1 MRTTPEKIVILG
13 GGVGSMA
20 AAWYLSDQPG
30 WQDRYAITVYQQGW
44 RLGGKG
50 ASGRNPQRA
59 QRIEEHGPHVWFG
72 YYGNA
77 FALMKAAYASLA
89 RPAGSPLASWREAFA
104 PHQYSAM
111 AEQVGAEWR
120 PWHELFP
127 IMPGEPGPGTPVTLW
142 ELGLAMLRWISLRLN
157 QLHAGRAATGPD
169 MELLAQVQALPSD
182 PRTHAPHEHAHLA
195 RQLESLRAGL
205 RAEHTGMRASAAG
218 DDVRRLRIAMEIGT
232 TVLKGMFADG
242 AFRDGLDAI
251 NGLDLRTWLANHGGD
266 PELCL
271 DSAPVRT
278 LYDSL
283 FAYAEGDYGRPD
295 LEAGTGVRCMM
306 RTFFGYQGSLLY
318 EMQAGMG
325 DAVFAPLYQALSTR
339 GVSFRFFHELA
350 ELVPDGDAIGSI
362 RVTRQVALKDCGY
375 DPLVTVKGLDCWP
388 SVPRFSQIDVA
399 QAALLQE
406 HQVDLESY
414 WSDWPALYR
423 QAFGAPLPEL
433 TLERGRDFD
442 HVVFGIPLGAVP
454 ELCPQLLARSPA
466 LRAASDKV
474 RTVSTQAYQV
484 WLNQD
489 LAQLGWTYLPNGQ
502 APVLGGF
509 SKPYDTWLP
518 AAQLVA
524 REDWPADLMPKGI
537 SYFCS
542 VLPVASYPPRSDS
555 GFPARCAALAKA
567 GALEHLD
574 QRIGALWPAAG
585 RPGAFPWQWLVDP
598 ADAVGPRRFDSQY
611 WRANVGPSERYV
623 QSLAGSAR
631 YRLKADESGFSNLY
645 LAGDWLKTGLDFGCI
660 EGAVMGGMQAARA
673 LSGYPEKIEGESDF

>member
-1 MRTTPEKIVILG
+1 MQTTPEKIVILG
-13 GGVGSMA
+13 GGMGSMA
-20 AAWYLSDQPG
+20 AAWYLSDQPD

-72 YYGNA
+72 FYGNA
-77 FALMKAAYASLA
+77 FALMKAAYARLA
-89 RPAGSPLASWREAFA
+89 RPAGTPLASWRDAFA

-111 AEQVGAEWR
+111 AERVGAEWR

-127 IMPGEPGPGTPVTLW
+127 IMPGEPGPGTPATLW
-142 ELGLAMLRWISLRLN
+142 ELGRAMLRWISLMLN
-157 QLHAGRAATGPD
+157 QLRAGRAGLGLPARLDT
-169 MELLAQVQALPSD
+169 ELLAQVQALPSD

-205 RAEHTGMRASAAG
+205 RATTGA
-218 DDVRRLRIAMEIGT
+218 DDVRHLRIAIEIGT

-242 AFRDGLDAI
+242 VFRDGLDAI
-251 NGLDLRTWLANHGGD
+251 NGVDLRTWLASHGGD
-266 PELCL
+266 PALCL

-278 LYDSL
+278 LYDAV
-283 FAYAEGDYGRPD
+283 FAYADGDYGRPD
-295 LEAGTGVRCMM
+295 LEAGTAVRCMM

-325 DAVFAPLYQALSTR
+325 DAVFAPLYQALSAR
-339 GVSFRFFHELA
+339 GVRFRFFHELA

-362 RVTRQVALKDCGY
+362 RVTRQVALKDGSY

-388 SVPRFSQIDVA
+388 SVPRFSQIDAA

-466 LRAASDKV
+466 LKAATDKV

-489 LAQLGWTYLPNGQ
+489 LAQLGWTYLPEGQ

-518 AAQLVA
+518 LAQLVA
-524 REDWPADLMPKGI
+524 REDWPADLTPKGV

-542 VLPVASYPPRSDS
+542 VLPVAGYPPRSDT
-555 GFPARCAALAKA
+555 GFPARCAALAKD
-567 GALEHLD
+567 GALEHLG

-598 ADAVGPRRFDSQY
+598 ADAVGPARFDSQY

-645 LAGDWLKTGLDFGCI
+645 LAGDWLKTGIDFGCI

-673 LSGYPEKIEGESDF
+673 LSGYPGKIEGESDF

>member
-1 MRTTPEKIVILG
+1 MQTTPEKIVILG

-30 WQDRYAITVYQQGW
+30 WQERYTITVYQQGW

-50 ASGRNPQRA
+50 ASGRNAQRA

-72 YYGNA
+72 FYGNA
-77 FALMKAAYASLA
+77 FMLMKAAYAELA
-89 RPAGSPLASWREAFA
+89 RPAGTPLASWRDAFA
-104 PHQYSAM
+104 PHEYSVM

-120 PWHELFP
+120 FWHELFP

-142 ELGLAMLRWISLRLN
+142 ELGQALLRWISRRLN
-157 QLHAGRAATGPD
+157 RMRADAGLLARADLA
-169 MELLAQVQALPSD
+169 LLAQVRAMPAD
-182 PRTHAPHEHAHLA
+182 PRTHAPHAHLDLA
-195 RQLESLRAGL
+195 YQLESLRASL
-205 RAEHTGMRASAAG
+205 RAVPDA
-218 DDVRRLRIAMEIGT
+218 DDVRHLRIALEIAT

-242 AFRDGLDAI
+242 VFREGLDAI
-251 NGLDLRTWLANHGGD
+251 NGVDLRTWLASHGGD

-271 DSAPVRT
+271 ASAPVRT
-278 LYDSL
+278 LYDAV
-283 FAYAEGDYGRPD
+283 FAYADGDAARPD
-295 LEAGTGVRCMM
+295 LEAGTGVRCML

-318 EMQAGMG
+318 QMQAGMG
-325 DAVFAPLYQALSTR
+325 DAVFAPLYQALSAR
-339 GVSFRFFHELA
+339 GVAFRFFHEVA
-350 ELVPDGDAIGSI
+350 ELVPDGDAVGSI
-362 RVTRQVALKDCGY
+362 RITRQVALKEGRY
-375 DPLVTVKGLDCWP
+375 DPLVSVKGLACWP
-388 SVPRFSQIDVA
+388 NAPRLGQIDAA

-454 ELCPQLLARSPA
+454 VLCPQLMALSPA
-466 LRAASDKV
+466 LAAASEKV

-489 LAQLGWTYLPNGQ
+489 LVQLGWTYLPNGQ

-518 AAQLVA
+518 LAHLVA
-524 REDWPADLMPKGI
+524 REDWPAALTPMGI

-542 VLPVASYPPRSDS
+542 VLPVASYPPRSDT

-567 GALEHLD
+567 GALEQLD

-585 RPGAFPWQWLVDP
+585 HPGAFPWRWLVDP
-598 ADAVGPRRFDSQY
+598 ADAAGPLRFDSQY

-623 QSLAGSAR
+623 QSPAGSAR
-631 YRLKADESGFSNLY
+631 YRLKADGAGFSNLY
-645 LAGDWLKTGLDFGCI
+645 LAGDWLKTGVDFGCI

-673 LSGYPEKIEGESDF
+673 LSGYPETIEGESDF